1 MFAVIIRVSLRMV
14 RDYSDMENLTMWMLT
29 FGDKVEVLEPV
40 EVREKLMN
48 MAESMIR
55 KCGGK
60 KSGRN

>member
-1 MFAVIIRVSLRMV
+1 
-14 RDYSDMENLTMWMLT
+14 MENLTMWMLT

-55 KCGGK
+55 KYGGK
-60 KSGRN
+60 QNG